1 MLTLR
6 NLVGREDAYSALPY
20 GVEHR
25 EEAPR
30 FGAPEAEHP
39 RFTFVL
45 LDIGFQWL
53 DPDRVFG
60 LLRNDAVPGDV
71 LDVGVIP
78 IEVHNLHSKDDVKP
92 SQAGGQAVC
101 PTTPTSGLLAL
112 A

>member
-1 MLTLR
+1 
-6 NLVGREDAYSALPY
+6 
-20 GVEHR
+20 
-25 EEAPR
+25 
-30 FGAPEAEHP
+30 
-39 RFTFVL
+39 
-45 LDIGFQWL
+45 
-53 DPDRVFG
+53 
-60 LLRNDAVPGDV
+60 LRNDAVPGDV